1 MAMTVP
7 SAASDEQIV
16 PDQGGLLVLE
26 QLHDDPD
33 LLEVVM
39 CLAADVTNGE
49 AADVTTHQ
57 VRYMFFKMF
66 ANLLQFISY
75 LFRYCST
82 HFERFSLLLRS

>member
-1 MAMTVP
+1 MAMTVT

-57 VRYMFFKMF
+57 VRYMFSTCLPICCNLLNSSPIYF
-66 ANLLQFISY
+66 ANAARTSNV
-75 LFRYCST
+75 
-82 HFERFSLLLRS
+82 

>member
-1 MAMTVP
+1 MAMTVT

-49 AADVTTHQ
+49 AADVTTHHIIYI
-57 VRYMFFKMF
+57 RCHT
-66 ANLLQFISY
+66 ASSILQTSPATT
-75 LFRYCST
+75 LNWV
-82 HFERFSLLLRS
+82 LWMGAQ